1 VEAEGHPPAVGVLEP
16 TTTQQKGDKEM
27 QKLELFATGVAIAVA
42 MSGAATAST
51 ITIGAS
57 RDATIFENN
66 VNNSNGGGPVLFAGT
81 NGATSPRRG
90 LIDFDIAGNIPI
102 GATIT
107 GVQLT
112 LHLGQVAGS
121 GGGGGGDQTPRTIG
135 LFELMADWAEGTTGS
150 GSTIGGSGQGFAA
163 NPGDTTWSARS
174 FPGTLWATPGGDHAA
189 TSSATSTVTSVIDA
203 PYTWASPGLVSNV
216 QDWLNAPATN
226 FGWELINLNEA
237 TATDFR
243 AFYSR
248 EFSDASL
255 RPSLQITYTAPATV
269 PEPAS
274 MMLLGIGGLILGAVG
289 RKRSRKMLEKVERS

>member
-1 VEAEGHPPAVGVLEP
+1 MLKLPP
-16 TTTQQKGDKEM
+16 
-27 QKLELFATGVAIAVA
+27 FAAGAAIAVT
-42 MSGAATAST
+42 MSVAATATT
-51 ITIGAS
+51 ITIDAS

-66 VNNSNGGGPVLFAGT
+66 VNNSNGEGPVLFAGT

-121 GGGGGGDQTPRTIG
+121 GGGSGGDQTPRTIG
-135 LFELMADWAEGTTGS
+135 LFELMADWAEGMTGS

-163 NPGDTTWSARS
+163 NPGDTTWNARF
-174 FPGTLWATPGGDHAA
+174 FPGTLWATPGGDHDA
-189 TSSATSTVTSVIDA
+189 TASATSTVTSVIDA
-203 PYTWASPGLVSNV
+203 AYTWASPGLVSNV
-216 QDWLNAPATN
+216 QGWLNAPATN
-226 FGWELINLNEA
+226 FGWELINLNET

-255 RPSLQITYTAPATV
+255 RPSLQVTYTSPTNT

-274 MMLLGIGGLILGAVG
+274 MMLLGMGGLILGAVG
-289 RKRSRKMLEKVERS
+289 RRRSRKVVEKVEHS